1 MDLATTI
8 LEKPLMS
15 NLSRGLWGYHGR
27 TRGGGEL
34 TVQST
39 GIGGPSAAVVLA
51 ELADLGVRRAIRI
64 GTCSALAP
72 GLEPGDAIVADAAL
86 AGDGVGSALAPGAP
100 PLRVDPALM
109 AALATAAPQAKRGL
123 VASTDLYYD
132 HGSPRRDDWRAAGAV
147 AVELSAAA
155 LLAVGGR
162 CGVAVACGLVVGESA
177 DGRRLDDTALDGAL
191 LDLGAG
197 AASALAATPQV
208 SVSDGV
214 SLP

>member
-1 MDLATTI
+1 MDLATTL

-27 TRGGGEL
+27 TPEGGEL

-64 GTCSALAP
+64 GTCSALDP
-72 GLEPGDAIVADAAL
+72 RLEPGDVIVAEAAL
-86 AGDGVGSALAPGAP
+86 AGDGVGSTLAPGAP
-100 PLRVDPALM
+100 PLPVDPALM
-109 AALATAAPQAKRGL
+109 AALATAARHGQRGL

-132 HGSPRRDDWRAAGAV
+132 LGAPRRDEWRGAGAV

-155 LLAVGGR
+155 LLAVGRR
-162 CGVAVACGLVVGESA
+162 CGVAIACGLVIGESA
-177 DGRRLDDTALDGAL
+177 DGRRLDDQALDAAL
-191 LDLGAG
+191 LDLGAC
-197 AASALAATPQV
+197 AASALAAAPQV
-208 SVSDGV
+208 PVSEGA
-214 SLP
+214 SLS